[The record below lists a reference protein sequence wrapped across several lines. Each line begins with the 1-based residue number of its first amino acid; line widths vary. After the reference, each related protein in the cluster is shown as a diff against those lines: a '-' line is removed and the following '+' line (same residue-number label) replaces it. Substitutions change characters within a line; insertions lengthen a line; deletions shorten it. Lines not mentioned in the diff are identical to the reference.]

1 MIIVMMGKLHDDDD
15 DDDDIKMFMMTVTQN
30 MIEEINNDNIKD
42 YIDDDNDDK

>member
-15 DDDDIKMFMMTVTQN
+15 DDDIKMFMMAVTQN

-42 YIDDDNDDK
+42 YIDDDK